1 MSLVLEIDHLLGV
14 AFAAQSPASPLPD
27 WPPQPDRIF
36 SALVAAFAARGQRA
50 EERAALEWLEA
61 APAPEIDASDGC
73 ARSAA
78 TVFTP
83 PNDPQSGRIGDRS
96 VMPALRR
103 RQARRFPA
111 FLPHDPCV
119 RLIWRNSN
127 ADAQTLASLNALAAD
142 TPYVGHSASL
152 TRCRFSLDATS
163 AAGARPAERTIYRG
177 RLVELESA
185 FAAGRRP
192 TPGEASR
199 VAPGAAASQVPHRLF
214 ARRWLVLEHVSGEMP
229 DLRGAALVAR
239 ALREAIMSGYA
250 KAGLSDAIPA
260 IMSGHAADGAPL
272 AGPHLAV
279 VPLAFV
285 GWPHADGRTL
295 GFALVPPGEGDLLD
309 DADFQKAV
317 KAVAAWNDAE
327 GRRELNLTANGF
339 NLRFAVAR
347 EAGLRSL
354 DPAPYL
360 GPARRWASATPI
372 VLDRHLKA
380 KSGEALERELMEL
393 IAAACRNIG
402 LPEPARIKLSG
413 GGEGF
418 AITAGKHSAVAGAP
432 SAYPS
437 GRAPRWTGWRLPKSL
452 ESRRLA
458 HAVIAFGEPV
468 SGPVLLGAGRFCGLG
483 LCRAFDEER
492 R

>member
-61 APAPEIDASDGC
+61 APAPEIAASDGF

-83 PNDPQSGRIGDRS
+83 PNDPQTGRIGNRS

-103 RQARRFPA
+103 RQPRRFPA
-111 FLPHDPCV
+111 FLPRDPCV
-119 RLIWRNSN
+119 RLVWRDTE

-152 TRCRFSLDATS
+152 TRCRFSLAAPPAADA
-163 AAGARPAERTIYRG
+163 RRAERTIYRG
-177 RLVELESA
+177 RLAELESA

-192 TPGEASR
+192 PPGDSSRAKAGHAPETPHSLF
-199 VAPGAAASQVPHRLF
+199 SQ
-214 ARRWLVLEHVSGEMP
+214 RWLVFEHVGGEMP
-229 DLRGAALVAR
+229 DLRGAALVAK
-239 ALREAIMSGYA
+239 ALRETIMSGYA
-250 KAGLSDAIPA
+250 EIGLRDAIPA
-260 IMSGHAADGAPL
+260 AVSGHAPDGAPF
-272 AGPHLAV
+272 AAPHLAV
-279 VPLAFV
+279 APLAFL
-285 GWPHADGRTL
+285 GWPHADGRAL
-295 GFALVPPGEGDLLD
+295 GFALIPPGEGALLD
-309 DADFQKAV
+309 DPDFQKAV
-317 KAVAAWNDAE
+317 KAVASWNETE
-327 GRRELNLTANGF
+327 GRRELALTANGF
-339 NLRFAVAR
+339 NLRFAIAR

-360 GPARRWASATPI
+360 GPARRWESATPI

-380 KSGEALERELMEL
+380 KSSEAFERELMDL

-402 LPEPARIKLSG
+402 LPEPARIRLSD

-418 AITAGKHSAVAGAP
+418 AIAAGKHSAVAGAP

-437 GRAPRWTGWRLPKSL
+437 GRTPRWTGWRLPKSL
-452 ESRRLA
+452 ESRRLS
-458 HAVIAFGEPV
+458 HAVIAFDEPV
-468 SGPVLLGAGRFCGLG
+468 SGPVIIGAGRFCGLG
-483 LCRAFDEER
+483 LCRAFGEER